1 MNAVSYI
8 MKSSSKENR
17 RWKLK
22 NSSPEA
28 WTPALWEESAM
39 QDKLF
44 ILPSREPPEPGSWS
58 THHLPLQLTP
68 LIGREQEVATV
79 CAHLRRPEVSLVTL
93 TGTGG
98 VGKTRLALQVA
109 SELLDEFADG
119 ACFVSLAPISDPD
132 LVIPAIAGA
141 LGIKESGAYPLLDL
155 LKAFL
160 RDKHLLLVLDNFEQ
174 ILSAAPHLTDLLAF
188 CPILKLLIT
197 SRATLHIQGEHEWPI
212 PPLAL
217 PDLTQLPEP
226 EVLSHSA
233 AVALFL
239 QRAQATKPTFQL
251 TTANARTIAEIC
263 I

>member
-1 MNAVSYI
+1 
-8 MKSSSKENR
+8 
-17 RWKLK
+17 
-22 NSSPEA
+22 
-28 WTPALWEESAM
+28 M

-79 CAHLRRPEVSLVTL
+79 CALLRRPEVSLVTL

-197 SRATLHIQGEHEWPI
+197 SRATLHIQGEHELRSSPTL
-212 PPLAL
+212 PPLPSSSSA
-217 PDLTQLPEP
+217 PRPRNPHSSSPRLTPAPSPRSVFVSMACLWPSNWQPP
-226 EVLSHSA
+226 A
-233 AVALFL
+233 ASSS
-239 QRAQATKPTFQL
+239 P
-251 TTANARTIAEIC
+251 RTPSWPGWNIAYRC
-263 I
+263 